1 MKAPVRISG
10 VTVSYRRVWRRTPVL
25 HGVSLQADPGTVTA
39 VVGPNGIGKTT
50 LFRVLL
56 GFLPVTEGQVSV
68 GGLPPEGYRRRHGM
82 AYLPEAVALPR
93 GWTAEGLLR
102 EGARLSGLKG
112 SAQTEALAEAWKR
125 AGLAPGDSRRTEVL
139 SKGIRRRLALAFAL
153 IGDPR
158 VILLDEPLSGL
169 DTESRTRL
177 RRIVEEAREGGGT
190 VIMASHD
197 LGEVDRMADEVV
209 HLEACPGTGA
219 PR

>member
-1 MKAPVRISG
+1 
-10 VTVSYRRVWRRTPVL
+10 
-25 HGVSLQADPGTVTA
+25 VSLQADPGTVTA
-39 VVGPNGIGKTT
+39 VVGPNGVGKTT

-68 GGLPPEGYRRRHGM
+68 GKLPPEGYRRRHGV

-102 EGARLSGLKG
+102 EGTRLSGLKG
-112 SAQTEALAEAWKR
+112 SAQTEALADAWER
-125 AGLAPGDSRRTEVL
+125 AGLAPGDPRRTEVL

-177 RRIVEEAREGGGT
+177 RRIVEEARDWGGT

-197 LGEVDRMADEVV
+197 LGEVDRMADDVV
-209 HLEACPGTGA
+209 YLEAPSGIGA